1 VCAPRTPSRRASTTF
16 VLDAEEMYGSPFGA
30 PPFKTLV
37 FQSYFPH
44 GGEYF
49 PCGFTVTV
57 GKGIDPEFT
66 SGKGN
71 GANQGEGAGRVFY
84 FRPGHETVGTYFNP
98 IVQKILHNAVLWCAR
113 RS

>member
-1 VCAPRTPSRRASTTF
+1 

-98 IVQKILHNAVLWCAR
+98 TVQKILHNAVLWCAR

>member
-1 VCAPRTPSRRASTTF
+1 MAHR
-16 VLDAEEMYGSPFGA
+16 LA

-84 FRPGHETVGTYFNP
+84 FRPRPRDCGNILQPNGAEDSAQRRVVVCTP
-98 IVQKILHNAVLWCAR
+98 IVKAI
-113 RS
+113 